1 MRAFNFQV
9 WQFDIESLASGERKP
24 YLSNLFS
31 EGSESY
37 PEILSLHST
46 KHVYKSLFFVL
57 GIYIQIP
64 EIKKNGKPIWKHV
77 NSETFLFFD
86 GELINHSLY
95 LNIFF

>member
-9 WQFDIESLASGERKP
+9 WQFNTESLACCECNL
-24 YLSNLFS
+24 LSNLFS

-46 KHVYKSLFFVL
+46 KHVYKSLFFLL

-86 GELINHSLY
+86 GELKNHSLY
-95 LNIFF
+95 VNIFF